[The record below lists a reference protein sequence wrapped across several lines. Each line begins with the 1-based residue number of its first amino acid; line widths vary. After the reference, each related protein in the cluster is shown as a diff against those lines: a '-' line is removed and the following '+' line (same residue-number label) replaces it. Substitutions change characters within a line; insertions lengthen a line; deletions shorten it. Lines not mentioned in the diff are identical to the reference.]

1 MTITFSQLVQ
11 DIDISSENRRLFHE
25 GPLTWRIQHRRVV
38 GTKSPHSPSLSP
50 CNHFLIL
57 PLPPSSSPPELHAL
71 LLTDVL
77 VLMEKHEDKDKYY
90 LRCHTLEKVGGSRE
104 ELSPV
109 IRLKECLLR
118 HAAADKGQDCSSSPL
133 PSLPPPPPP
142 LSYFRLSPAL
152 WSG

>member
-1 MTITFSQLVQ
+1 MTVTCSAHVQ
-11 DIDISSENRRLFHE
+11 NIDLTSENRRLFHE

-38 GTKSPHSPSLSP
+38 GMTPLS
-50 CNHFLIL
+50 
-57 PLPPSSSPPELHAL
+57 LPPCQLTLFRPPPELHAL

-90 LRCHTLEKVGGSRE
+90 LRTHTLEKVGGTRE

-118 HAAADKGQDCSSSPL
+118 HAAADKGTYRIHSLFLYHLTSLTRWSNL
-133 PSLPPPPPP
+133 PD
-142 LSYFRLSPAL
+142 
-152 WSG
+152 GQ